1 MTMAASLR
9 VTALVLLM
17 ASGMAHA
24 HGGGAGD
31 ETVTPVAQA
40 QLPANVGSDAKA
52 LRVEF
57 APGATSKP
65 HTHPGPVFVVV
76 VSGVVESSLDDGPVH
91 TYKAGDAW
99 YEAPGQEH
107 RVTRNPSKRNAAVL
121 VAWLLSDGKAPL
133 VKPLQP

>member
-1 MTMAASLR
+1 MRAFIRLATLAMALG
-9 VTALVLLM
+9 
-17 ASGMAHA
+17 SGMAYA

-40 QLPANVGSDAKA
+40 QLPATVGSAATA

-57 APGATSKP
+57 APGATSRP

-76 VSGVVESSLDDGPVH
+76 VSGAVESSLDDGPAH

-99 YEAPGQEH
+99 YEAPGQAH
-107 RVTRNPSKRNAAVL
+107 RITRNPSKTAPAAL

-133 VKPLQP
+133 VTPLGP

>member
-1 MTMAASLR
+1 MAIFLR
-9 VTALVLLM
+9 LSALALALL
-17 ASGMAHA
+17 SGLAHA

-31 ETVTPVAQA
+31 EQITPVAHA
-40 QLPANVGSDAKA
+40 TMPATVGSNAEA

-57 APGATSKP
+57 APGATSRP

-76 VSGVVESSLDDGPVH
+76 VSGEVESQLDNGPVH

-99 YEAPGQEH
+99 YEAAGQEH
-107 RVTRNPSKRNAAVL
+107 RVTRNPSKSTSAVL

-133 VKPLQP
+133 VKPLAGGK

>member
-1 MTMAASLR
+1 MTMAISLR
-9 VTALVLLM
+9 MSALAFCLLT
-17 ASGMAHA
+17 GLAHA

-31 ETVTPVAQA
+31 ETVTSVAQA
-40 QLPANVGSDAKA
+40 QLPAMVGPDAKA

-76 VSGVVESSLDDGPVH
+76 VSGEVESSLDDGPVH

-99 YEAPGQEH
+99 YEAPGQLH
-107 RVTRNPSKRNAAVL
+107 GVTRNPSKTTSAVL
-121 VAWLLSDGKAPL
+121 VAWLISDGKAPL
-133 VKPLQP
+133 VKPVK

>member
-1 MTMAASLR
+1 MNMAAFVR
-9 VTALVLLM
+9 VMALAFWLLSDL
-17 ASGMAHA
+17 AYA

-40 QLPANVGSDAKA
+40 QLPAVIGTDAKA

-65 HTHPGPVFVVV
+65 HSHPGPVFVVV
-76 VSGVVESSLDDGPVH
+76 VSGEVESSLDDGPVH

-99 YEAPGQEH
+99 YEAPGQLH
-107 RVTRNPSKRNAAVL
+107 GVTRNPSSTTPAVL
-121 VAWLLSDGKAPL
+121 VAWLVSDGKAPL
-133 VKPLQP
+133 VKPAQ